1 MIFYKTDEEVELIRE
16 SNLIL
21 CGALAA
27 VTSILKPGIS
37 GLDLDKIA
45 ESYIRDQKAEP
56 GFKGY
61 GGFPGTLCI
70 SVNNQVVHGI
80 PNANIFK
87 EGDILSIDC
96 GVKKNGFY
104 GDSAFTFALAPTSSE
119 IMNLLNTTLES
130 LYLGIQKA
138 VVGNRIGDI
147 GQAIQT
153 HVEKNNF
160 SIVRDLV
167 GHGIGASLHEAPEV
181 PNFGKAG
188 KGMVLKE
195 GLVIAIEPMVNFG
208 KREVRQSDDG
218 WTIYTKDLSMSAHYE
233 HSIAISKNGPDI
245 LSNHTKIEEEIKKNK
260 NIEQLSINI
269 PIFAPRK

>member
-1 MIFYKTDEEVELIRE
+1 MIFYKTSEEIELIRE
-16 SNLIL
+16 SNLVL

-61 GGFPGTLCI
+61 GGFPATLCI

-80 PNANIFK
+80 PNAIIFK
-87 EGDILSIDC
+87 EGDIISIDC

-104 GDSAFTFALAPTSSE
+104 GDSAFTFALAPTSPE
-119 IMNLLNTTLES
+119 IMKLLNTTLES
-130 LYLGIQKA
+130 LHLGIQKA

-147 GQAIQT
+147 GQAVQT
-153 HVEKNNF
+153 HVENNNF
-160 SIVRDLV
+160 SVVRDLV
-167 GHGIGASLHEAPEV
+167 GHGVGASLHEGPEV

-208 KREVRQSDDG
+208 KKEVRQADDG

-233 HSIAISKNGPDI
+233 HSVAIAKNGPDI
-245 LSNHTKIEEEIKKNK
+245 LSNHTKIEEEIKKNT